1 MKTIM
6 KTIIGMIAFA
16 SFIIALFLL
25 GANDLTAFGF
35 KVVAYCFM
43 LCTIAIGINCY
54 FLGEH

>member
-1 MKTIM
+1 M